1 MFGGAAVFD
10 CNNAAIRRNS
20 SDFAAI
26 RLTSGKYHCI
36 IVYNDTKDMFV
47 YMDKLVSQKEGE

>member
-36 IVYNDTKDMFV
+36 IVYNYTDWRDS
-47 YMDKLVSQKEGE
+47 DA